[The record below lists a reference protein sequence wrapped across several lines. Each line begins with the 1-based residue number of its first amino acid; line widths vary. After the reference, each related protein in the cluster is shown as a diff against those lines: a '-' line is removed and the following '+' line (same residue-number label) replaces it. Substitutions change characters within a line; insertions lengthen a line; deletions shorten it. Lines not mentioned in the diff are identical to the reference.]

1 MHRVRDDDLGPVH
14 PPRPRQ
20 ELALQVPEVLALQ
33 RAPQGQ
39 VLCQRQQ
46 RFLQG

>member
-1 MHRVRDDDLGPVH
+1 MHRVRDDDPGPVH

-39 VLCQRQQ
+39 VLRQRQQ